1 MTYQFAQH
9 SPSNLRKRT
18 DKYLEPENL
27 EGIIDQCIAQEDMLQ
42 KYKVTVSD
50 EEISQERSKTGNSL
64 SLGDAVEII
73 LRKKL
78 SRYKSLAYWE
88 KINKPRG
95 MRFENA
101 YYDIDSGVTHYY
113 YKLGV
118 EEELTDEEALEAL

>member
-1 MTYQFAQH
+1 MTLQIPQH

-27 EGIIDQCIAQEDMLQ
+27 EDVVEQCIAQEDMLQ

-50 EEISQERSKTGNSL
+50 KELALERSKSNNTL
-64 SLGDAVEII
+64 SFGDALEVI

-95 MRFENA
+95 MRFENS
-101 YYDIDSGVTHYY
+101 YYDISEGVSHYY
-113 YKLGV
+113 YRLGV
-118 EEELTDEEALEAL
+118 EEELTDEEVLEAL